1 MIRRKRAPGTID
13 QHGNVYRI
21 RLMVNAKR
29 HTFTVRTEDRR
40 VAEDLAWSKMAELRA
55 MATAPRVIDQRRVSD
70 LFASFERLR
79 FPALAPGAQAAYRD
93 SLRPFRTFFE
103 ELLRDPLVSE
113 IRKGT
118 IVEYLAWRRQHPKR
132 GTEPL
137 SERTLEK
144 DRAVLHRVFRLAEDL
159 EWREGN
165 PVAATE
171 KPRPMT
177 REPVILS
184 PKEYDA
190 FLGKCGT
197 DERLRLYL
205 LVLGEAGLRC
215 ESEALW
221 LRWEDVDLGAG
232 VLTVRSGRNGHRT
245 KNAKSRKVPM
255 TPRLTTAMRSH
266 FARYR
271 FALYHGEPSPW
282 IFHHTVSRRHAIAGA
297 RIGRLDASVRAAA
310 KRAKLAPEWHQHD
323 LRHRRATTW
332 IAAGKPVEAVR
343 KAMGHS
349 SLTVTQRYVHLVDEH
364 LDLLEPK
371 RANKPKRHA

>member
-1 MIRRKRAPGTID
+1 MTTVGPPADPRRMT
-13 QHGNVYRI
+13 
-21 RLMVNAKR
+21 
-29 HTFTVRTEDRR
+29 
-40 VAEDLAWSKMAELRA
+40 
-55 MATAPRVIDQRRVSD
+55 D
-70 LFASFERLR
+70 LFRAFERLR

-93 SLRPFRTFFE
+93 SFKPFRAFFGD
-103 ELLRDPLVSE
+103 LLADPLVSD
-113 IRKGT
+113 IRKGHV
-118 IVEYLAWRRQHPKR
+118 VEYLAWRRQHPYR
-132 GTEPL
+132 GSTV

-171 KPRPMT
+171 KPKPVT

-184 PKEYDA
+184 ETEYDRL
-190 FLGKCGT
+190 LGACKV
-197 DERLRLYL
+197 DDRLQLYV

-221 LRWEDVDLGAG
+221 LRWEDIDLGAG

-245 KNAKSRKVPM
+245 KNAKSRRVPM
-255 TPRLTTAMRSH
+255 TARLIAAMREH
-266 FARYR
+266 FARHR
-271 FALYHGEPSPW
+271 FTLYLGEVSPW
-282 IFHHTVSRRHAIAGA
+282 VFHHEVTRGHVIAGE
-297 RIGRLDASVRAAA
+297 RVGRLDARVRAGA
-310 KRAKLAPEWHQHD
+310 KVARLPEGWHQHD
-323 LRHRRATTW
+323 LRHRRATLW

-364 LDLLEPK
+364 LDLLEPN
-371 RANKPKRHA
+371 RARTARRA